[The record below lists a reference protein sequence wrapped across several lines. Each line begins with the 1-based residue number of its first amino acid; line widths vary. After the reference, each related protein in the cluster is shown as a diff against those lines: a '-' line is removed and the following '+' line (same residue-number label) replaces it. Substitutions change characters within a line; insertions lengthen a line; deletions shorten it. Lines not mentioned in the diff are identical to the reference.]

1 MGRWHVM
8 RLAQVIAWA
17 AIAVIAYFT
26 LAHVGLIYSIYFKL
40 SPLLL
45 NIGIRKYAAVEHFV
59 AFAVLGALFC
69 CAYPKRVWMIC
80 FIVFGSAIALEL
92 FQTMTPDRH
101 GTDALQKISGGAF
114 EISAA
119 KAILNSRHQRRPTQ
133 KNAEVRARRDSGTLR
148 PCSS

>member
-1 MGRWHVM
+1 
-8 RLAQVIAWA
+8 
-17 AIAVIAYFT
+17 
-26 LAHVGLIYSIYFKL
+26 
-40 SPLLL
+40 LL

-101 GTDALQKISGGAF
+101 GTVVDALQKISGGAF
-114 EISAA
+114 GIFAA
-119 KAILNSRHQRRPTQ
+119 KATLNSGHQRKRRQ
-133 KNAEVRARRDSGTLR
+133 KVRAPRDRRVPAASHHKR
-148 PCSS
+148 